1 MIKKLL
7 VVLSVLVVAVILVPG
22 AAACSP
28 LNLNMPVVLLTDF
41 GSEDYRVPQLKGI
54 IFKSNYDS
62 IIVDASHDVPS
73 FDIPAGAYILDIAAK
88 EFPGNV
94 VFVAIMDPYNQP
106 EIRYIVLTTDNDQV
120 FVVPDNG
127 VITYVS
133 RNQGIRSVY
142 QITNE
147 QIYDKPLKNLAAER
161 VQGRAAA
168 LIARGTR
175 PQDFG
180 PALSNPRMLDI
191 QEPQVSGQKL
201 LGTVVYVD
209 HYGNCITNIPG
220 ATATRSGINKGDGV
234 KVKTADKTVD
244 ARFGTIYSDVPRG
257 DAIVFVSNNLDV
269 VQLSINLGNFSKT
282 YSINAGTKIEIDK

>member
-282 YSINAGTKIEIDK
+282 YSIDAGTKIEIDK